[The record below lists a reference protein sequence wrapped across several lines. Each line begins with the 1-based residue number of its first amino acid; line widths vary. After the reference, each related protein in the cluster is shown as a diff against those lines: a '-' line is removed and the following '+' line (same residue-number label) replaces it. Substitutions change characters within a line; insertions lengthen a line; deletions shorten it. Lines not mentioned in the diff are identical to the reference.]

1 MAEGSLEAARQR
13 IFQLCRGWWE
23 DKAFMVA
30 ARLDLFT
37 ALADGPRDAA
47 AVAAEVGAEPDATE
61 LLLNAMVALGFLTKA
76 GGRFANTP
84 ESARLLVRGSDTYF
98 GDVPEYA
105 DLDWAI
111 WARLEER
118 VRGGEPVGVPFEASD
133 DEAEA
138 RRFIYQTIPRSTQ
151 EAERLAGAL
160 DLSRSRR
167 LLDVAGGSGVFSI
180 AFCRANPQLQVVLFD
195 RLPVVRVTAEIVA
208 QGGLAERIRL
218 QGGDFRHDELGTG
231 YDAAFLSAV
240 IHLLGV
246 EENRSLVAKVF
257 RSLDSGGRFFLRD
270 QKMSADRTAPMYGV
284 MHSLHLRL
292 TRPGAR
298 MYSFEEAAAWME
310 AAGFRDVQELPER
323 AATAMRAG
331 RATLLGVKP

>member
-1 MAEGSLEAARQR
+1 MAESDLEAARQR

-23 DKAFMVA
+23 NKAFMVA
-30 ARLDLFT
+30 SRLGLFT
-37 ALADGPRDAA
+37 ALAGGPRDAA
-47 AVAAEVGAEPDATE
+47 AVAAEIGAEPDTTE
-61 LLLNAMVALGFLTKA
+61 LLLNAMVALGFLTKE
-76 GGRFANTP
+76 GGRFANPP
-84 ESARLLVRGSDTYF
+84 EAALLLVRGSDAYF

-105 DLDWAI
+105 DLDWDI

-118 VRGGEPVGVPFEASD
+118 VRGGQPVGIPFEASD

-151 EAERLAGAL
+151 EAERLAKAL
-160 DLSRSRR
+160 DLSQSRR

-195 RLPVVRVTAEIVA
+195 RPPVVRVTAEIVA
-208 QGGLAERIRL
+208 QEGLESRIHLR
-218 QGGDFRHDELGTG
+218 GGDFLSDDLGAG
-231 YDAAFLSAV
+231 YDTVFLSAV

-246 EENRSLVAKVF
+246 AENRSLVAKIF
-257 RSLDSGGRFFLRD
+257 RSLESGGRLFLRD
-270 QKMSADRTAPMYGV
+270 QKMNADRTAPMYGV

-298 MYSFEEAAAWME
+298 MYSFEEAAGWMKT
-310 AAGFRDVQELPER
+310 AGFRDVQELPET